1 MSFAYTFLRPLNPKR
16 FADQYREKKLSRLAA
31 QGLGNQVVS
40 KCGVT
45 CVGSSR
51 SGYGTF
57 LNTVDAA
64 GRKLAVVV
72 CYNDFGAAYEAK
84 QKWPDVVTVG
94 MFTDIEMDG
103 FNYANFKTRATLN
116 PWIDYW
122 CIFNEVD
129 GRYSEQADRYITLL
143 PLMRSDGFRLGMFSC
158 ASGTPMTPNEGSDAY
173 AQIARACQFG
183 VAGSYDFILCL
194 HEYVSD
200 GGTIGRFEQ
209 LADYLAAR
217 HCLPPIY
224 ITEYGHEVFTD
235 NAEYMGVVRAN
246 DPLYMQSS
254 SVKGCGLW
262 TLGGGG
268 WGASNYASMLNDL
281 GQYIATVSPVNP
293 PPPPPP
299 PPTDEWEVYR
309 ITQDG
314 ADIPISNSIMVAM
327 DADHSV
333 VVYAR
338 PKVTYHHL
346 SVALDPP
353 DAPLTVSP
361 ASGSYPSGAII
372 EITIQ

>member
-51 SGYGTF
+51 SGYGSF

-143 PLMRSDGFRLGMFSC
+143 PLMRSDGLRLGMFSC
-158 ASGTPMTPNEGSDAY
+158 ASGTPTLACTVGVQAASWRAGAGASTVVTPATSNLLMCPSLCHTV
-173 AQIARACQFG
+173 RAGWCVPHPVAG
-183 VAGSYDFILCL
+183 VAAPALSSTLSAGSAP
-194 HEYVSD
+194 H
-200 GGTIGRFEQ
+200 
-209 LADYLAAR
+209 
-217 HCLPPIY
+217 
-224 ITEYGHEVFTD
+224 
-235 NAEYMGVVRAN
+235 
-246 DPLYMQSS
+246 
-254 SVKGCGLW
+254 
-262 TLGGGG
+262 
-268 WGASNYASMLNDL
+268 
-281 GQYIATVSPVNP
+281 
-293 PPPPPP
+293 
-299 PPTDEWEVYR
+299 
-309 ITQDG
+309 TQAG
-314 ADIPISNSIMVAM
+314 P
-327 DADHSV
+327 
-333 VVYAR
+333 R
-338 PKVTYHHL
+338 P
-346 SVALDPP
+346 S
-353 DAPLTVSP
+353 
-361 ASGSYPSGAII
+361 
-372 EITIQ
+372 